1 VKRALAGALLALALG
16 ACRAG
21 PEAESSAGDPVDPA
35 QREAV
40 QGVSP
45 EELRERAQPMTPEE
59 ARELGVVDTTVQVA
73 DEP

>member
-1 VKRALAGALLALALG
+1 VRRPLAVVLLGLALG
-16 ACRAG
+16 ACRTE
-21 PEAESSAGDPVDPA
+21 PEPPATEAVDPA

-40 QGVSP
+40 EGVSP

-59 ARELGVVDTTVQVA
+59 ARELGVVDTTIQVA